1 MTDSTSGAVIH
12 YTTDGTTPTASSAV
26 YSSPIV
32 VGAGTTKLQ
41 ALAVAPGSSQ
51 SSVTTANYVVS
62 IAATAVPTF
71 SPAPGTYATAQSIT
85 LSDSTTGSTIYYTID
100 GTTPT
105 TSSPVYSTPI
115 QVASTETIRAIA
127 LAPGFSASSVSNG
140 AYMIQTT
147 SAAISFPSGFAGAGS
162 SFAFNG
168 VGALNASML
177 QVMKAGQTFSQ
188 SSIWFA
194 TPVSISTF
202 TTDFNFQIL
211 NGGADGLT
219 FTIQNQGLTAIGPVG
234 SGLGYGAS
242 KPGAPAGIGNS
253 LAIKFDIY
261 NNNGEG
267 TDSTGFYTA
276 GSSPTIPAIN
286 LAPSNITLKSGHIFH
301 AHVTYDG
308 TTLTLSLT
316 DQSTSANFT
325 ATYPVDLGGVV
336 GGTAAYVG
344 FTGGAGNSTMNAN
357 ILNWTYQN

>member
-1 MTDSTSGAVIH
+1 
-12 YTTDGTTPTASSAV
+12 
-26 YSSPIV
+26 
-32 VGAGTTKLQ
+32 
-41 ALAVAPGSSQ
+41 
-51 SSVTTANYVVS
+51 
-62 IAATAVPTF
+62 
-71 SPAPGTYATAQSIT
+71 
-85 LSDSTTGSTIYYTID
+85 
-100 GTTPT
+100 
-105 TSSPVYSTPI
+105 
-115 QVASTETIRAIA
+115 
-127 LAPGFSASSVSNG
+127 
-140 AYMIQTT
+140 
-147 SAAISFPSGFAGAGS
+147 
-162 SFAFNG
+162 
-168 VGALNASML
+168 ML

-301 AHVTYDG
+301 GHVTYDG